1 MARIRTV
8 KPELFRHEGLFEL
21 EQETGLPVR
30 LAFIGLFTA
39 ADREGCF
46 KWRPRELKLDVMPYE
61 LLDFSRVLDALV
73 TRGFLVKYRVD
84 DAWYGLIPTF
94 TAHQVI
100 NNRERISGL
109 PSISEAQEVVD
120 SQVTDTSEEFTREP
134 RVSHATV
141 TPLVQ
146 DQGEGKGREGNRK
159 GTGKGT
165 ARDATPDGFDVFWKL
180 YPKKASRADALKAW
194 AKLKPDEIGLAM
206 NALPKHCMSDQWVKD
221 AGQFI
226 PNAATWLN
234 KKRWED
240 EVRPHVAGQ
249 SNAGAGSTGKP
260 SLSEQVRQRNAER
273 QAQRDREAGQ
283 GPQGSAELFGAG
295 MEDYGRDF
303 EGEFSRVNDLDGK
316 IVVSD
321 DRPVWP

>member
-61 LLDFSRVLDALV
+61 DLDFSRVLDALV

-84 DAWYGLIPTF
+84 DVWFGLIPTF
-94 TAHQVI
+94 TTHQVI
-100 NNRERISGL
+100 NNRERSSGF
-109 PSISEAQEVVD
+109 PSISEACEVVD
-120 SQVTDTSEEFTREP
+120 WQSIDSYSFSARQP
-134 RVSHATV
+134 RVSHASA

-159 GTGKGT
+159 GKGKGNT
-165 ARDATPDGFDVFWKL
+165 RDATPEGFDVFWKL
-180 YPKKASRADALKAW
+180 YPKKASKADAAKAW
-194 AKLKPDEIGLAM
+194 AKLKQSDMDQAM
-206 NALPKHCMSDQWVKD
+206 QALPSHCMSSQWTKD
-221 AGQFI
+221 GGQFI

-234 KKRWED
+234 ARRWED
-240 EVRPHVAGQ
+240 EIRPAGN
-249 SNAGAGSTGKP
+249 SG
-260 SLSEQVRQRNAER
+260 LSKHNGFSG
-273 QAQRDREAGQ
+273 QRDYEKGLHDN
-283 GPQGSAELFGAG
+283 G
-295 MEDYGRDF
+295 
-303 EGEFSRVNDLDGK
+303 DGTLGF
-316 IVVSD
+316 
-321 DRPVWP
+321 

>member
-61 LLDFSRVLDALV
+61 SLDFSRVLDALI
-73 TRGFLVKYRVD
+73 TRGFVVKYRVD

-94 TAHQVI
+94 TNHQVI
-100 NNRERISGL
+100 NNRERASGF
-109 PSISEAQEVVD
+109 PSISEAEEVVD
-120 SQVTDTSEEFTREP
+120 CQSIECTEESTREP
-134 RVSHATV
+134 RVSHATS

-159 GTGKGT
+159 GTGRGNT
-165 ARDATPDGFDVFWKL
+165 RDATPDGFDAFWKL
-180 YPKKASRADALKAW
+180 YPKKASRTDAMKAW
-194 AKLKPDEIGLAM
+194 AKLKPADIELAM
-206 NALPKHCMSDQWVKD
+206 SALPNHCMSDQWVKD
-221 AGQFI
+221 GGQFI

-234 KKRWED
+234 AKRWED
-240 EVRPHVAGQ
+240 EVR
-249 SNAGAGSTGKP
+249 SNFQ
-260 SLSEQVRQRNAER
+260 LSKTSGFSG
-273 QAQRDREAGQ
+273 QRDYEQ
-283 GPQGSAELFGAG
+283 GLNDNGDGT
-295 MEDYGRDF
+295 YGF
-303 EGEFSRVNDLDGK
+303 
-316 IVVSD
+316 
-321 DRPVWP
+321 